1 MGLFHQLLKNLGV
14 PLSPAVTIAVP
25 RHLVTRSHSVGG
37 PSLAPTRIIVPVI
50 VLRRDLGS
58 QNGQRLVCVPHHLVH
73 HVTQRAQHK
82 LHEGH
87 EVARIGPVQ
96 GMQIGYAPGMRDGD
110 RQKVRPDEV
119 PVHQG
124 AGHPAVAI
132 SKRMNLDK
140 AVMQPG
146 GTECRMT

>member
-14 PLSPAVTIAVP
+14 PLSPAVT
-25 RHLVTRSHSVGG
+25 RCHSGGG

-87 EVARIGPVQ
+87 EVVARIGPVQ